1 MSIKNEN
8 LEIKTVMKDIG
19 TFPVVYKDTIL
30 VEVLNLMDKFKLGIA
45 CVIDGNH
52 KLIAVFTDGD
62 FRRTLLNI
70 QKPLSNIFVEDII
83 DYSTKN
89 FTKINY
95 DKNIVDALN
104 IMGEKQIW
112 DLPVTDE
119 FGFLKGLLHLHPMIN
134 YLLDNS

>member
-1 MSIKNEN
+1 MSIKDEN
-8 LEIKTVMKDIG
+8 LEIKTLMKDIG
-19 TFPVVYKDTIL
+19 AFPVVYSDTIL
-30 VEVLNLMDKFKLGIA
+30 VEVLKLMNEFKLGIA
-45 CVIDGNH
+45 CVIDSNH

-83 DYSTKN
+83 DYATKN

-95 DKNIVDALN
+95 NNNIVDALN
-104 IMGEKQIW
+104 IMEEKQIW

-119 FGFLKGLLHLHPMIN
+119 DGFLKGLLHLHPIIN